1 MHIPTIFDAKYES
14 SKEDYVLSEEKL
26 HHLNNVLRVKDGS
39 DVMVTNGEGII
50 SHGKISNLKVDIFE
64 TITHQRNNELNI
76 FIAKLQDKTRMRQL
90 IEKLTELGVKS
101 ITIGPTKNSQKVNI
115 DTKKLNTWIIGA
127 IEQSGIPFMPK
138 VNLENKLDFNKFQHT
153 FDITGKSLKKNIE
166 FSNFAIGPEGGWSKD
181 ELKNFR
187 YISKLS
193 DFTLRSDT
201 AAIVAVSLMM

>member
-1 MHIPTIFDAKYES
+1 MHIPTIFDANYES

-64 TITHQRNNELNI
+64 TITHQRNKELNI

>member
-1 MHIPTIFDAKYES
+1 MHIPTIFDANYES
-14 SKEDYVLSEEKL
+14 SKEDYILTEEKV
-26 HHLNNVLRVKDGS
+26 HHLNNVLRVKNGS
-39 DVMVTNGEGII
+39 GVRITNGEGVI
-50 SHGKISNLKVDIFE
+50 SHGKIYNSKVDISE
-64 TITHQRNNELNI
+64 TVTHQRSNEINI
-76 FIAKLQDKTRMRQL
+76 FISKLQDKTRMRQL

-101 ITIGPTKNSQKVNI
+101 ITIGPTMNSQKVNI
-115 DTKKLNTWIIGA
+115 DTKKVNTWIIGA
-127 IEQSGIPFMPK
+127 TEQSGIPFIPK
-138 VNLENKLDFNKFQHT
+138 VILEDKLDFNKFQHT

>member
-1 MHIPTIFDAKYES
+1 MHIPTIFDANYES

>member
-1 MHIPTIFDAKYES
+1 MHIPTIFDANYES

-153 FDITGKSLKKNIE
+153 FDITGKSLKKIL
-166 FSNFAIGPEGGWSKD
+166 STQTLQLVQRVVGVW
-181 ELKNFR
+181 KN
-187 YISKLS
+187 
-193 DFTLRSDT
+193 
-201 AAIVAVSLMM
+201 